1 MPINDHTLKLAG
13 LIGDP
18 VAHSRSPALHNAAF
32 AHLGIPACYELWPTP
47 AADLPARI
55 AGLRAAQILGANVT
69 LPHKIAVLGLLDRLD
84 PAATLIGA
92 VNTIVRAADGTLVGT
107 NTDAPACLASLREDA
122 GYQPAGGSA
131 VILGA
136 SGAAR
141 AAAVALAGAGIAR
154 LVVVNR
160 TLEKAEQLLGDL
172 LAATDTDP
180 YLRALAP
187 DDADLPAALAAADL
201 IINATSLGWQADET
215 PLAAEHIPAN
225 ALVFDMIYRPT
236 RLLHDAAARAAR
248 TLDGAGMLV
257 RQAAL
262 AFELWTNQPAP
273 LEIMRAALR
282 P

>member
-69 LPHKIAVLGLLDRLD
+69 LPHKIAVLGMLDRLD

-201 IINATSLGWQADET
+201 IINATSVGWQADET

>member
-84 PAATLIGA
+84 PAAMLIGA

-201 IINATSLGWQADET
+201 IINATSVGWQADET

>member
-69 LPHKIAVLGLLDRLD
+69 LPHKIAVLGMLDRLD

-107 NTDAPACLASLREDA
+107 NTDAPACLASLRDDA

-201 IINATSLGWQADET
+201 IINATSVGWQADET